1 MNPDI
6 RDALGKLAAA
16 QDACRDAIRKANLQA
31 ARASL
36 AGLRTKSLI
45 AALDSARTI
54 FKAAARHT
62 KPKDR

>member
-1 MNPDI
+1 MNPGI

-16 QDACRDAIRKANLQA
+16 QDACRDAIRQANLQA

-45 AALDSARTI
+45 AALDSGH
-54 FKAAARHT
+54 KSSEAAARHT

>member
-1 MNPDI
+1 MNPGI

-16 QDACRDAIRKANLQA
+16 QDACRDAIRQANLQA

-45 AALDSARTI
+45 AALDSAHKI
-54 FKAAARHT
+54 SKAAARHT